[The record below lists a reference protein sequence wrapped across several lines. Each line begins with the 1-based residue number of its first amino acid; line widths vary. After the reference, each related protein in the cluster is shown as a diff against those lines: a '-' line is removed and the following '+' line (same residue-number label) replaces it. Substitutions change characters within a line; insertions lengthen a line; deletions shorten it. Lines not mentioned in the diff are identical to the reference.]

1 MKLSTGSWMSW
12 HINSLYDLA
21 KLASG
26 SIGDCWVLLV
36 IPAHTEAHAWMPIHK
51 PGCLAALSVEC
62 PVLKWL
68 DRYRGVNCQFQFVL
82 LKSAG
87 AAFQRESTWNWQWQ
101 SGIGFVRREKSEQN
115 DWRRTWPPTSPC
127 TCPPPTHTHTI
138 MEAVMKALY
147 PPCLSPFHLCGT
159 PCTHTHSSSSCRLR
173 SHSPWQSSSVL
184 QEQMIVS
191 LDKEWLIHLIPS
203 ILKPPPNDLTSW
215 HR

>member
-127 TCPPPTHTHTI
+127 TCSPPHTHTHNYGGCY
-138 MEAVMKALY
+138 ESAL
-147 PPCLSPFHLCGT
+147 PSMSFTFSPMWNPLH
-159 PCTHTHSSSSCRLR
+159 
-173 SHSPWQSSSVL
+173 SHSLKLILPSS
-184 QEQMIVS
+184 IA
-191 LDKEWLIHLIPS
+191 
-203 ILKPPPNDLTSW
+203 
-215 HR
+215 